1 MDADFDPKDDRIG
14 YAIENTHF
22 LRVPRQHLSTFGTTN
37 VRYFL
42 LTKPAY
48 SGVVPSSEDT
58 VIREG
63 RVISERPRVV
73 TPGYMLN
80 LQGFGDGA
88 KDYFE
93 RLIDEQGPNVPGILY
108 HYRNEQENLNIVS
121 GTVLS
126 VMDRI
131 DKDVGDDPLVGIIR
145 GIDEMW
151 DVSLLKFIHDLT
163 SRSLEGNVRELQG
176 SGLLGVDSSG
186 ATGDARR
193 RIDEMFKRVDK
204 KSADPNDLRRELERW
219 GLFSEYEDR
228 FLRLFR

>member
-1 MDADFDPKDDRIG
+1 MEPEFDPEDDRIG
-14 YAIENTHF
+14 YAIENTHV
-22 LRVPRQHLSTFGTTN
+22 LRAPQRNLSTFGTTN

-48 SGVVPSSEDT
+48 SDVVQSSEDT
-58 VIREG
+58 VVREG

-80 LQGFGDGA
+80 LEGFGDGA
-88 KDYFE
+88 RDYFQ
-93 RLIDEQGPNVPGILY
+93 RLIMEQGPNVPGILY

-131 DKDVGDDPLVGIIR
+131 EKDVGDDPLVGIIR
-145 GIDEMW
+145 GVDEMW

-176 SGLLGVDSSG
+176 SGLLGVDASG
-186 ATGDARR
+186 ATLDARQ
-193 RIDEMFKRVDK
+193 RIEEMFRRVANK
-204 KSADPNDLRRELERW
+204 TADPDDLRRELERW
-219 GLFSEYEDR
+219 GLFPEYEDR
-228 FLRLFR
+228 FLQLFR

>member
-1 MDADFDPKDDRIG
+1 MDDEFDPKDDRIG
-14 YAIENTHF
+14 YAIENTHV
-22 LRVPRQHLSTFGTTN
+22 LRAPKRNLSTFGTTN

-48 SGVVPSSEDT
+48 SGVVEASDDT

-63 RVISERPRVV
+63 RVISQQPRVV

-80 LQGFGDGA
+80 LEGFGDGA

-93 RLIDEQGPNVPGILY
+93 RLIMEQGPNVPGILY
-108 HYRNEQENLNIVS
+108 NYRNEQENLNIVS
-121 GTVLS
+121 GTFHS

-131 DKDVGDDPLVGIIR
+131 EKDVGDDPLVGIIR
-145 GIDEMW
+145 GIDELW

-193 RIDEMFKRVDK
+193 RIEEMFMRVAN
-204 KSADPNDLRRELERW
+204 KSADPDDLRRELERW

-228 FLRLFR
+228 FLQLFR

>member
-1 MDADFDPKDDRIG
+1 MPSEDEQLF
-14 YAIENTHF
+14 YAINNTEV
-22 LRVPRQHLSTFGTTN
+22 LRAPRQSLATFGTTN

-48 SGVVPSSEDT
+48 ADLIKSSDDT

-73 TPGYMLN
+73 TPGYLLN
-80 LQGFGDGA
+80 IEGFGDSA
-88 KDYFE
+88 RKYFE
-93 RLIDEQGPNVPGILY
+93 RLIYEQGPNIPGILY

-126 VMDRI
+126 VMDKI
-131 DKDVGDDPLVGIIR
+131 EKDIGDDPLVGIIK
-145 GIDEMW
+145 GVDELW

-163 SRSLEGNVRELQG
+163 SRSLEGNVRDLQE
-176 SGLLGVDSSG
+176 SGLLGIDSSG
-186 ATGDARR
+186 TSFDARR
-193 RIDEMFKRVDK
+193 RIEDLFQRVTKQTASPD
-204 KSADPNDLRRELERW
+204 DLRRELERW

-228 FLRLFR
+228 FLQLFR

>member
-1 MDADFDPKDDRIG
+1 MDSEFDPKDDRIG
-14 YAIENTHF
+14 YAIENTHV
-22 LRVPRQHLSTFGTTN
+22 LRVPKQNLSTFGTTN

-48 SGVVPSSEDT
+48 SGVLDSSDDT

-73 TPGYMLN
+73 TPGYLLN
-80 LQGFGDGA
+80 LEGFADGA
-88 KDYFE
+88 RDYFE
-93 RLIDEQGPNVPGILY
+93 RLISEQGPNVPGILY

-126 VMDRI
+126 VMDKI
-131 DKDVGDDPLVGIIR
+131 EKDVGDDPLVGIIR
-145 GIDEMW
+145 GIDELW

-163 SRSLEGNVRELQG
+163 SRSLEGNVRDLQG

-193 RIDEMFKRVDK
+193 RIEDMFMRVANK
-204 KSADPNDLRRELERW
+204 TADPDDLRRELERW

>member
-1 MDADFDPKDDRIG
+1 M
-14 YAIENTHF
+14 
-22 LRVPRQHLSTFGTTN
+22 
-37 VRYFL
+37 
-42 LTKPAY
+42 
-48 SGVVPSSEDT
+48 
-58 VIREG
+58 
-63 RVISERPRVV
+63 
-73 TPGYMLN
+73 
-80 LQGFGDGA
+80 
-88 KDYFE
+88 
-93 RLIDEQGPNVPGILY
+93 PGILY

-186 ATGDARR
+186 ASRGRSTA
-193 RIDEMFKRVDK
+193 
-204 KSADPNDLRRELERW
+204 N
-219 GLFSEYEDR
+219 
-228 FLRLFR
+228 

>member
-1 MDADFDPKDDRIG
+1 MVSDDDRLF
-14 YAIENTHF
+14 YAITNTEV
-22 LRVPRQHLSTFGTTN
+22 LRAPRRNLATFGTTN

-48 SGVVPSSEDT
+48 SDLVRSSDET

-80 LQGFGDGA
+80 IEGFGDNA
-88 KDYFE
+88 RNYFK
-93 RLIDEQGPNVPGILY
+93 RLIFEQGPNVPGILY
-108 HYRNEQENLNIVS
+108 NYRNEQENLNIVS

-126 VMDRI
+126 VMDKI
-131 DKDVGDDPLVGIIR
+131 EKDIGDDPLVGIIR
-145 GIDEMW
+145 GIDELW

-163 SRSLEGNVRELQG
+163 SRSLEGNVRDLQG
-176 SGLLGVDSSG
+176 SGLLNVDSSG
-186 ATGDARR
+186 ATYDARR
-193 RIDEMFKRVDK
+193 RIEDMFQRVAANT
-204 KSADPNDLRRELERW
+204 ADPDDLRRELERW

-228 FLRLFR
+228 FLQLFR